1 MEKVSV
7 IVPVYNGEKHLR
19 QCVESIMAQDY
30 KNLEILLIND
40 GSKDGSALICEQ
52 LKHQDSR
59 VRVI

>member
-30 KNLEILLIND
+30 KNL
-40 GSKDGSALICEQ
+40 
-52 LKHQDSR
+52 
-59 VRVI
+59 